1 MKARSPVSIRE
12 KKALLHERLRRQ
24 GRILLGFSGGK
35 DSFFLL
41 HQATLALGEA
51 NVSAYFVNT
60 PFIGEAA
67 RARVAYFRNKF
78 PFPLREIDLDL
89 LSDARMR
96 QNPRQRCFLCKQRM
110 FGALKKEAKRQGIG
124 MVADGTTVSD
134 LQEHRPGRRALQKL
148 GVVSPL
154 QEAGFSGAEI
164 IGELKK
170 LGVDDYF
177 LTSSTCLA
185 TRFPYELALDAGR
198 IAAIGAVEH
207 YLIGRGI
214 QPLRVRYIPD
224 GVRVETG
231 EANMRKVLALK
242 KDLLAYCRARNFKFV
257 TLDLG
262 GIKSGSWDE
271 PPAAAAPAH

>member
-1 MKARSPVSIRE
+1 MKAGAPGSIRD
-12 KKALLHERLRRQ
+12 KKALLHERLKRQ

-41 HQATLALGEA
+41 RQATLALGEA

-67 RARVAYFRNKF
+67 RARVAYFKKKF
-78 PFPLREIDLDL
+78 PFPLREIDIDL
-89 LSDARMR
+89 LRDARMR

-110 FGALKKEAKRQGIG
+110 FGALKKEAKRLGIG

-134 LQEHRPGRRALQKL
+134 LQEHRPGRRALEKL
-148 GVVSPL
+148 GIVSPL
-154 QEAGFSGAEI
+154 QEAGFSGDEI

-185 TRFPYELALDAGR
+185 TRFPYEITLETGL
-198 IAAIGAVEH
+198 IAAIGQVEH

-224 GVRVETG
+224 GVRIETG
-231 EANMRKVLALK
+231 EANMRKVLAMK
-242 KDLLAYCRARNFKFV
+242 KDLLAFCRSRNFRFV

-262 GIKSGSWDE
+262 GFRSGSWDD
-271 PPAAAAPAH
+271 PPATAVPAH

>member
-1 MKARSPVSIRE
+1 MKTGAPGSIRE
-12 KKALLHERLRRQ
+12 KKALLHERLKRQ

-41 HQATLALGEA
+41 HQATMALGEA

-67 RARVAYFRNKF
+67 RARVAYFKNKF
-78 PFPLREIDLDL
+78 PFPLREIDIDL
-89 LSDARMR
+89 LRDARMR

-110 FGALKKEAKRQGIG
+110 FSALKKEAKRQGIG
-124 MVADGTTVSD
+124 MVVDGTTVSD
-134 LQEHRPGRRALQKL
+134 LQEHRPGRRALEKL
-148 GVVSPL
+148 GIVSPL
-154 QEAGFSGAEI
+154 KEAGFSGEEI
-164 IGELKK
+164 RSELKK

-185 TRFPYELALDAGR
+185 TRFPYELTLEPGL
-198 IAAIGAVEH
+198 IAAIGEVEH

-224 GVRVETG
+224 GVRIETG
-231 EANMRKVLALK
+231 EANMPRLLALK
-242 KDLLAYCRARNFKFV
+242 KELLEYCRSRNFKFV

-271 PPAAAAPAH
+271 PPAGADPAH

>member
-1 MKARSPVSIRE
+1 MKARAPGNIRE
-12 KKALLHERLRRQ
+12 KKALLHERLKRQ

-67 RARVAYFRNKF
+67 RARVAYFRKKF
-78 PFPLREIDLDL
+78 PFPLREIDIDL
-89 LSDARMR
+89 LRDARMR

-134 LQEHRPGRRALQKL
+134 LQEHRPGRRALEKL
-148 GVVSPL
+148 GIISPL
-154 QEAGFSGAEI
+154 QEAGFTGAEI
-164 IGELKK
+164 VGELKK

-185 TRFPYELALDAGR
+185 TRFPYELTLEAGL
-198 IAAIGAVEH
+198 ITAIGEVEH
-207 YLIGRGI
+207 FLIGRGI
-214 QPLRVRYIPD
+214 HPLRVRYIPD
-224 GVRVETG
+224 GVRIETG
-231 EANMRKVLALK
+231 EAGMAKVLALK
-242 KDLLAYCRARNFKFV
+242 KDLLAFCRARNFTFV

-262 GIKSGSWDE
+262 GIKSGAWDDL
-271 PPAAAAPAH
+271 PAVADPDH